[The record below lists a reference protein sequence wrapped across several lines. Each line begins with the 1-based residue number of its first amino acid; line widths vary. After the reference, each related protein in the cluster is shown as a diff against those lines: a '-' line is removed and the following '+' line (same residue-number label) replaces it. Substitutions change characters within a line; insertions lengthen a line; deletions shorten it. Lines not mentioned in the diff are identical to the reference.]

1 MGEHKVVDFRSKSKI
16 IDFKGSLI
24 GDTPS
29 TRSLNRVAMHVL
41 IVGIKQKIQ
50 VLESTP
56 LFEI

>member
-1 MGEHKVVDFRSKSKI
+1 MGEHKVVNFRSKSKI
-16 IDFKGSLI
+16 IDFQTLI

-29 TRSLNRVAMHVL
+29 TRSLSRVAMHVL
-41 IVGIKQKIQ
+41 IVGIKQKIK